1 MATEKRETVDD
12 VLGALRARF
21 GEGWTQDTAA
31 NLRFASGVGQLL
43 HRLPR
48 AHMIGE
54 PDLEDDE
61 IVVTLWVDAPLHDLM
76 EADRLAYEVF
86 ARVSHEIFYTERRF
100 AERVLRYPFVTGSSQ
115 YGHVGVLIL
124 AGPHA
129 ADFASL
135 QRVRVGAERQF
146 QA

>member
-1 MATEKRETVDD
+1 MEE

-21 GEGWTQDTAA
+21 GESWTKDTAA
-31 NLRFASGVGQLL
+31 NARFATGVGHLL
-43 HRLPR
+43 HDLSS

-54 PDLEDDE
+54 PDLDDDE
-61 IVVTLWVDAPLHDLM
+61 VVVTLWVDAPLRDLM
-76 EADRLAYEVF
+76 EADQLAYEVF

-100 AERVLRYPFVTGSSQ
+100 AERALRYPFVTGSSLH
-115 YGHVGVLIL
+115 GHIGVLVL

-135 QRVRVGAERQF
+135 HRSRMGVERQF